1 MIWKEN
7 KIMIRL
13 IVAAFAIII
22 GAPFQF
28 GYANGVMNSMSG
40 AMQGSRLKNELT

>member
-1 MIWKEN
+1 
-7 KIMIRL
+7 MIRL

-28 GYANGVMNSMSG
+28 GYANGVMNSMSD
-40 AMQGSRLKNELT
+40 AMQGSRLINELA